1 MPRKVHP
8 IPSLTALTCL
18 VLAAPAGAQVTS
30 DGTLGTTVTPSGA
43 TTYTI
48 TGGQFQG
55 STTLLQSFGD
65 FSLPNTTDT
74 AHFDLGNASY
84 GGAANG
90 VNTVIGRVTGGNL
103 STINGQI
110 RLTGGNAPDLF
121 LINPSGIV
129 FGAGAT
135 LNVPGSFVASTAESV
150 LFANNLRF
158 GVDGTTPN
166 PLLTVSTPIGLQL
179 GASAGPIE
187 VQGTPANNFFFRAPT
202 LSTAPT
208 QTLALIGGQVDLNSA
223 SISAPDGRVELW
235 AMQNGTVSISN
246 SGNWQLASSST
257 TPTWGDITLREAS
270 SIDTSGANGGAINI
284 RGRGLTLQ
292 DGSNIQSSTGANGQG
307 QGITVQTTE
316 FVDLLGI
323 SDPANYVPPGL
334 TTIVAGSGATAGDI
348 TVETQ
353 RLRLTNSAWINSLNY
368 GFDFFTF
375 APINNATTGD
385 ITIRATDIEV
395 GGDTPFPNP
404 STGAFVSSAITT
416 LVSGGQQ
423 NNSGAISVNAER
435 VRLLDGGRI
444 STDLLGAFGATTGQ
458 AGDISVT
465 VTDSLEV
472 RGASPDNFTSAIIS
486 SIQNSADGQGG
497 NITINAGRLNVADGG
512 TISSAI
518 SGSPTPALA
527 GRGTAGNITIR
538 AGDVQ
543 VSNPVV
549 DSTSQSI
556 SGITVSVGQ
565 NVTGQGGNIALTA
578 DNVRVFNGGQIT
590 SSSEGNGPAGNVNL
604 TANTIDVQ
612 GISQTLVNG
621 QYLPSAITASSST
634 AAAAGSVNVTSGALS
649 VRNGA
654 QVTVTNSGTGEAG
667 NLTVTG
673 GTFFLDQ
680 AGQLT
685 ASTVNGNGGNMT
697 LQLQNG
703 VIMRNGSVISATAGG
718 TGDGGNI
725 TINAPVIAGFENS
738 DIIANAFQG
747 NGGNIQITTQGIF
760 GLEFRPQLT
769 PENDI
774 TASSQFGVNGTVE
787 INEFSLD
794 PDTGIVELPV
804 GLADTSDQIAQGCAT
819 DGDSSFVATG
829 RGGIP
834 PSPNESLSSDLTW
847 SDTRDL
853 SAFMEQGGTAAKTTP
868 LPTEPSQISEITGW
882 VINAAGQV
890 ELVVVQ
896 AQSQRATAYATCA
909 VSHHG

>member
-1 MPRKVHP
+1 MPRKFHP

-18 VLAAPAGAQVTS
+18 VLAAPAGAQVTA

-74 AHFDLGNASY
+74 AHFALDNASY

-135 LNVPGSFVASTAESV
+135 LNVPGSFVASTAENV
-150 LFANNLRF
+150 LFANNVAF
-158 GVDGTTPN
+158 GIGNTPD
-166 PLLTVSTPIGLQL
+166 PLLTITAPTGLQL
-179 GASAGPIE
+179 GSPAAPIT
-187 VQGTPANNFFFRAPT
+187 VQGSGQTTFFNSALPVFGLT
-202 LSTAPT
+202 GSSGLEVSTGK
-208 QTLALIGGQVDLNSA
+208 TLALIGGDVALAGGGVTAPGGHIELGSVTSGQVDLSSSA
-223 SISAPDGRVELW
+223 QGLSFSYDNATNFGSIQLTGQALASTSGGIGVAAGSVQ
-235 AMQNGTVSISN
+235 MQGNQVSI
-246 SGNWQLASSST
+246 
-257 TPTWGDITLREAS
+257 R
-270 SIDTSGANGGAINI
+270 
-284 RGRGLTLQ
+284 
-292 DGSNIQSSTGANGQG
+292 DGSLVAVQNQSSQ
-307 QGITVQTTE
+307 
-316 FVDLLGI
+316 
-323 SDPANYVPPGL
+323 
-334 TTIVAGSGATAGDI
+334 TAGDI
-348 TVETQ
+348 TV
-353 RLRLTNSAWINSLNY
+353 
-368 GFDFFTF
+368 
-375 APINNATTGD
+375 NATGSL
-385 ITIRATDIEV
+385 EV
-395 GGDTPFPNP
+395 VGTAGSFFFASSSGLVNETRRGFSGAGGNI
-404 STGAFVSSAITT
+404 SITT
-416 LVSGGQQ
+416 PNLSVSGG
-423 NNSGAISVNAER
+423 GAIRARTFGSGTGGNIVVNAP
-435 VRLLDGGRI
+435 
-444 STDLLGAFGATTGQ
+444 
-458 AGDISVT
+458 DISVGMPT
-465 VTDSLEV
+465 QNLGGSIVASSNGI
-472 RGASPDNFTSAIIS
+472 GA
-486 SIQNSADGQGG
+486 GG
-497 NITINAGRLNVADGG
+497 NLSIT
-512 TISSAI
+512 T
-518 SGSPTPALA
+518 
-527 GRGTAGNITIR
+527 
-538 AGDVQ
+538 
-543 VSNPVV
+543 
-549 DSTSQSI
+549 
-556 SGITVSVGQ
+556 Q
-565 NVTGQGGNIALTA
+565 N
-578 DNVRVFNGGQIT
+578 
-590 SSSEGNGPAGNVNL
+590 
-604 TANTIDVQ
+604 
-612 GISQTLVNG
+612 
-621 QYLPSAITASSST
+621 
-634 AAAAGSVNVTSGALS
+634 LS
-649 VRNGA
+649 VVGGSEVLA
-654 QVTVTNSGTGEAG
+654 VSENSGDGG
-667 NLTVTG
+667 NLTVRADTVFVSSGSAINGSPTSRLSAATYFGSGDAGNFQLDTRSLTVDTG
-673 GTFFLDQ
+673 GIVSVSTLGTGN

-685 ASTVNGNGGNMT
+685 INATDSIEVRGQVDDQSPSYIGALARDLGGQANSPADAGSITVTTPTLTIRDGGRVVVSNEMQGNGGTATINANTLYLNQGSILTSTQSGNGGNIN
-697 LQLQNG
+697 LQSQNG
-703 VIMRNGSVISATAGG
+703 VIMRYGSVISATAGG
-718 TGDGGNI
+718 NGDGGNI

-747 NGGNIQITTQGIF
+747 NGGNITITTQGIF

-794 PDTGIVELPV
+794 PDTGIVELPA

-896 AQSQRATAYATCA
+896 AQSDRTTAYATCA

>member
-18 VLAAPAGAQVTS
+18 VLAAPAGAQVTA

-135 LNVPGSFVASTAESV
+135 LNVPGSFVASTAENV
-150 LFANNLRF
+150 LFANNVAF
-158 GVDGTTPN
+158 GIGNTPD
-166 PLLTVSTPIGLQL
+166 PLLTITAPTGLQL
-179 GASAGPIE
+179 SSSSGEILVQGTGHRLSRAASGLDRSNNPAGLQVDTGNSLSFIGNGVTFAGGVAGVNGGGHLEVGSVSQGQVRLNAAGGGWVGDYAGVSQLSDIQMTQQSLLDASGSQGSIQLQGRNISLTDGSSAFIQNLGTQTSGGITVNAAGVLSLTGGSSNGEVGSALRIDNLGTAPVGNINIVAEQLLLQQGGQISNETFSSGAGGNIDVKVSGDVAIEGFLPASPRELSVIRATTFGPLGNSGSITVSSENLRVLDGGLIVASTFSSGQAGPIQISTTGLTEIAGVNPFLLLSSGVSSSSLGTGNANDVTLNTSRLVVRDGATLGSTAASAGDAGNVIVTASESIAVRGRGPG
-187 VQGTPANNFFFRAPT
+187 VNQ
-202 LSTAPT
+202 LSR
-208 QTLALIGGQVDLNSA
+208 I
-223 SISAPDGRVELW
+223 ISAAEIVDPITRAILGLPPVPSGNSGSVTIQTPSLTVAD
-235 AMQNGTVSISN
+235 QGTVSVRN
-246 SGNWQLASSST
+246 DG
-257 TPTWGDITLREAS
+257 PG
-270 SIDTSGANGGAINI
+270 TSGS
-284 RGRGLTLQ
+284 LQ
-292 DGSNIQSSTGANGQG
+292 
-307 QGITVQTTE
+307 
-316 FVDLLGI
+316 
-323 SDPANYVPPGL
+323 
-334 TTIVAGSGATAGDI
+334 
-348 TVETQ
+348 
-353 RLRLTNSAWINSLNY
+353 
-368 GFDFFTF
+368 
-375 APINNATTGD
+375 
-385 ITIRATDIEV
+385 
-395 GGDTPFPNP
+395 
-404 STGAFVSSAITT
+404 
-416 LVSGGQQ
+416 
-423 NNSGAISVNAER
+423 
-435 VRLLDGGRI
+435 
-444 STDLLGAFGATTGQ
+444 
-458 AGDISVT
+458 
-465 VTDSLEV
+465 
-472 RGASPDNFTSAIIS
+472 
-486 SIQNSADGQGG
+486 
-497 NITINAGRLNVADGG
+497 INAGTTFLNNQGSLTAN
-512 TISSAI
+512 AQ
-518 SGSPTPALA
+518 SGE
-527 GRGTAGNITIR
+527 
-538 AGDVQ
+538 
-543 VSNPVV
+543 
-549 DSTSQSI
+549 
-556 SGITVSVGQ
+556 
-565 NVTGQGGNIALTA
+565 GGNIALRGDA
-578 DNVRVFNGGQIT
+578 
-590 SSSEGNGPAGNVNL
+590 
-604 TANTIDVQ
+604 
-612 GISQTLVNG
+612 LVLR
-621 QYLPSAITASSST
+621 Q
-634 AAAAGSVNVTSGALS
+634 
-649 VRNGA
+649 
-654 QVTVTNSGTGEAG
+654 NSWI
-667 NLTVTG
+667 N
-673 GTFFLDQ
+673 
-680 AGQLT
+680 
-685 ASTVNGNGGNMT
+685 
-697 LQLQNG
+697 
-703 VIMRNGSVISATAGG
+703 ATAGG
-718 TGDGGNI
+718 TGNGGNI

-738 DIIANAFQG
+738 DIIANAVQG
-747 NGGNIQITTQGIF
+747 NGGNITITTQGIF
-760 GLEFRPQLT
+760 GLEFHPQLT

-794 PDTGIVELPV
+794 PDTGIVELPA

>member
-129 FGAGAT
+129 FGAGAS

-166 PLLTVSTPIGLQL
+166 PLLTVSAPIGLQL

-223 SISAPDGRVELW
+223 SVSAPDGRVELW

-725 TINAPVIAGFENS
+725 TINAPS
-738 DIIANAFQG
+738 DCWI
-747 NGGNIQITTQGIF
+747 
-760 GLEFRPQLT
+760 
-769 PENDI
+769 
-774 TASSQFGVNGTVE
+774 
-787 INEFSLD
+787 
-794 PDTGIVELPV
+794 
-804 GLADTSDQIAQGCAT
+804 
-819 DGDSSFVATG
+819 
-829 RGGIP
+829 
-834 PSPNESLSSDLTW
+834 
-847 SDTRDL
+847 
-853 SAFMEQGGTAAKTTP
+853 
-868 LPTEPSQISEITGW
+868 
-882 VINAAGQV
+882 
-890 ELVVVQ
+890 
-896 AQSQRATAYATCA
+896 
-909 VSHHG
+909 